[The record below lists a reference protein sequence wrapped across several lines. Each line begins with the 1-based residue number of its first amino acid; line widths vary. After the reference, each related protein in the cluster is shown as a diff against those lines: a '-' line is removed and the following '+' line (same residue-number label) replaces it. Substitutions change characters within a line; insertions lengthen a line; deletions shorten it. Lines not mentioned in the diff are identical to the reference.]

1 MSSGGGN
8 AFIKARTGPSVLPK
22 HTSGE
27 LPFEGTKGT
36 SQLLACDFCAIEL
49 HFLAARPPAQVT
61 CQPARLPLHLRRLAE
76 GLLGTQKRATPYRLS
91 IERQAVNPGRFAVC
105 KD

>member
-22 HTSGE
+22 LTSGE
-27 LPFEGTKGT
+27 LPFENTKGT
-36 SQLLACDFCAIEL
+36 SQLLAACAFCAIEL
-49 HFLAARPPAQVT
+49 HFLAARPPAQET

-76 GLLGTQKRATPYRLS
+76 GLL
-91 IERQAVNPGRFAVC
+91 
-105 KD
+105 